1 MRDLNKSLPPGFDL
15 YSWEGVEHTGRVD
28 NAAINFGPGCLTA
41 FGTTRAEDYA
51 ASWELTTTA
60 GWVTKLLTVSVQGIN
75 GDSAQGVGWS
85 RHLELERTDDG
96 VWSSR
101 VRTSG
106 ECDLP
111 APGIDDPAALAEAL
125 DCDLGLCVVT
135 NTMPILRLD
144 LLASEKAPADETE
157 LTMAWVDMPSLQVR
171 PSSQVYTQVKALQP
185 GRHALVL
192 YSSGSHGFTTELT
205 VDEDGVVVEYPGLA
219 RRVS

>member
-1 MRDLNKSLPPGFDL
+1 MNKALLPGFDV

-28 NAAINFGPGCLTA
+28 NAAINFRPGCLTA
-41 FGTTRAEDYA
+41 FGTSQAGDYA
-51 ASWELTTTA
+51 ASWALTTTT
-60 GWVTKLLTVSVQGIN
+60 GWVTKLLTVSVHGIS
-75 GDSAQGVGWS
+75 GGTAGGVSWS

-106 ECDLP
+106 EDDLP
-111 APGIDDPAALAEAL
+111 APGIDDSAALAEAL
-125 DCDLGLCVVT
+125 DCDLGFCPVT

-144 LLASEKAPADETE
+144 LLTKDKAPADETE
-157 LTMAWVDMPSLQVR
+157 LTMARVDMPSLQVR

-192 YSSGSHGFTTELT
+192 HSSGSRGFTTELT
-205 VDEDGVVVEYPGLA
+205 VDEDGTVVEYPGLA